1 MRISV
6 FILFMILLCFS
17 CNENYSAYKALKVN
31 DGEYRIVN
39 KINEK
44 IQKDS
49 QYLVYSLLFQDNKGN
64 VLLDKRNDNQLLR
77 EQIVFDHVHNTD
89 LSPLSELLR
98 YLNKGDS
105 AVLRVP
111 VKAGDRKNELKDAD
125 SLYYFVKI
133 KDILSEN
140 EVLEYIKN
148 DLQES
153 QKVVIDRQ
161 RQYLSSKEKLNE
173 LLSDIKQGKNLS
185 EKMLTP
191 NRLIYYILEAGNGE
205 KLKSAQEISFD
216 YIGFLTRNNKEFD
229 NSYNKPDGIKF
240 KSSDKAELK
249 AWKEIFSVME
259 KGMLAVFFVPHSEAY
274 GKSGKPGVIPPES
287 DLILC
292 IRVKKVLN

>member
-1 MRISV
+1 MRINV
-6 FILFMILLCFS
+6 FFLFLLLLYLS
-17 CNENYSAYKALKVN
+17 CNKNNLTYKEL
-31 DGEYRIVN
+31 
-39 KINEK
+39 KINEGEFKIINKVGGK

-49 QYLVYSLLFQDNKGN
+49 QYLVFSLLFQDNKGN

-77 EQIVFDHVHNTD
+77 EQIFKSHVNDSD

-111 VKAGDRKNELKDAD
+111 VKTEDRKNEFKDAD

-133 KDILSEN
+133 KDVLSEN

-153 QKVVIDRQ
+153 QKVIIERQ
-161 RQYLSSKEKLNE
+161 RQYLATKEKLNK
-173 LLSDIKQGKNLS
+173 LLYDINKGKNLI
-185 EKMLTP
+185 EKMFTP
-191 NRLIYYILEAGNGE
+191 NGMIYYILEEGKKE
-205 KLKSAQEISFD
+205 KLKSNQEIRFD
-216 YIGFLTRNNKEFD
+216 YIGYLTRNQKEFD

-240 KSSDKAELK
+240 KPGDKAELK
-249 AWKEIFSVME
+249 AWKEIFSVM
-259 KGMLAVFFVPHSEAY
+259 KSGMVAVFFVPHSDAF
-274 GKSGKPGVIPPES
+274 GKLGKPGVIPPES

-292 IRVKKVLN
+292 VKVDKVLD